1 MLGDFASLDVQN
13 TYRGSD
19 AYDKIDY
26 FQQYVNKDQGYDIS
40 KIVADDLVG
49 KIFTD
54 YFKSTNHFKDPLE
67 DVKLVEEEIIVPETV
82 KDETEAQLEEGTIKI
97 EKITQEDPLVTPEP
111 LETIVFEEQEKKQK
125 VSPKPVLSEE
135 EERLN
140 KYKVVLDQEALKKIT
155 DSRIVEAL
163 NYL

>member
-1 MLGDFASLDVQN
+1 MDVQN